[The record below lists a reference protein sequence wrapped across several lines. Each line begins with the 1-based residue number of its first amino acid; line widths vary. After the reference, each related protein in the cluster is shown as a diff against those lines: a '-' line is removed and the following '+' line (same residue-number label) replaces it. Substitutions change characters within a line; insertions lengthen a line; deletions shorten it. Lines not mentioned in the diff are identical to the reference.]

1 MESYRQRLKFV
12 TAAVLFGTNGI
23 VAAHIS
29 LSSAETVLL
38 RTMLGSLFLAAA
50 VVLTGRF
57 DFSALKRDA
66 AAATLGGAALGLNW
80 VLLFAAYRETSVS
93 MATLVYN
100 CGPMLVL
107 ALSPVL
113 FGERLTRG
121 KLAAVAAV
129 AAGVFCI
136 SGSVG
141 LHSPRAAGLLLAGG
155 AALFYAAMI
164 VCNKRVTTL
173 SGLHCALYELIVSFV
188 VVLAYVLFTG
198 GRVPVPVEAGEWAPV
213 LWLGI
218 VNTGVT
224 YYLYFSSMQ
233 KLPGQTVSLLCYL
246 DPLTALVLSALLLHE
261 RLAPVQMLG
270 AALILGGALLGD
282 APFVRRRLFSH

>member
-38 RTMLGSLFLAAA
+38 RTMLGLVFLAAA

-57 DFSALKRDA
+57 DFAALKRDA

-93 MATLVYN
+93 MATLIYN

-129 AAGVFCI
+129 TAGLLCI
-136 SGSVG
+136 SGSID
-141 LHSPRAAGLLLAGG
+141 LHTRAAGFLLAGG

-164 VCNKRVTTL
+164 VCNKRVTAL

-198 GRVPVPVEAGEWAPV
+198 GRVPVPVAAGEWAPV

-218 VNTGVT
+218 VNTSVT

-261 RLAPVQMLG
+261 RLAPVQILG